1 MSPDYCASA
10 DTFPTYKAYVQIPA
24 SKPMEQYQF
33 QLQDKPNTNVGMSHP
48 TRLFWVLFTR
58 FNCLNIVTPFFKTF
72 LSLAEAV

>member
-1 MSPDYCASA
+1 MSPDYFASA

-24 SKPMEQYQF
+24 LKLMEQYQF

-58 FNCLNIVTPFFKTF
+58 FNCFNVIAPFFKTF
-72 LSLAEAV
+72 LSLAETV

>member
-24 SKPMEQYQF
+24 LKPMEQYQF

-72 LSLAEAV
+72 LSLAETV

>member
-1 MSPDYCASA
+1 MSPDYFASA
-10 DTFPTYKAYVQIPA
+10 DTFLTYKAYVLIPA
-24 SKPMEQYQF
+24 LKLMEQYQF

-58 FNCLNIVTPFFKTF
+58 FDCFNVIAPFFKTF

>member
-24 SKPMEQYQF
+24 LKLMEQYQF

-72 LSLAEAV
+72 LSLTEAV

>member
-24 SKPMEQYQF
+24 LKLMEQYQF

-58 FNCLNIVTPFFKTF
+58 FDCFNIVTPFFKTF
-72 LSLAEAV
+72 LSLSETM